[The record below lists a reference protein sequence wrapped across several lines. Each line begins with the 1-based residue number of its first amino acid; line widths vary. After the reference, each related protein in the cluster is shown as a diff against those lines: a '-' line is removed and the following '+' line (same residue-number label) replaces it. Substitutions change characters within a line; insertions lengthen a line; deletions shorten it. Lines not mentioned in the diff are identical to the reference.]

1 MKINKSINLWRK
13 MKNNLVMNLK
23 GLETITLSKRDQI
36 SM

>member
-13 MKNNLVMNLK
+13 TKNNLAMNLK